1 MRYATYP
8 HVIKSHFDTSMGVY
22 QNYYFIVA
30 VEGVSKCAQRAA
42 KPSNVHNRRCSDLWT
57 QTVGGRYNHA
67 NRPRERSN
75 NYLMLI
81 LFDLSR
87 GRYTMC
93 VRHPQVS
100 FAVRS
105 LHQRLRMVGR
115 LRRPILN
122 FDTLSTIGSG
132 KLVDIECF
140 VRNYCWRDAATPC
153 LCKSMLVTW
162 RVGWWKCVFKKH
174 LFFCLFV

>member
-1 MRYATYP
+1 M
-8 HVIKSHFDTSMGVY
+8 
-22 QNYYFIVA
+22 A

-122 FDTLSTIGSG
+122 FDTPSTIRLN
-132 KLVDIECF
+132 KLLIFNALCPIMGVKT
-140 VRNYCWRDAATPC
+140 RRDTSLQHQCCHFDTPF
-153 LCKSMLVTW
+153 S
-162 RVGWWKCVFKKH
+162 RGF
-174 LFFCLFV
+174 